1 MTGEDWK
8 FPISSDRLVAILKYR
23 GMDAEALIVAQQ
35 RNIRSFVEA
44 QESFAK
50 GIEQLVDAQSGMLR
64 GSVDRVSEV
73 LPELAKQRSLQDMAE
88 VQLDYQRKAA
98 EAALTNLQQMTQMIW
113 RQQRSAFE
121 LMNQTLMDSLQNL
134 VKRTNGVAGPGSGN
148 GHDKGE

>member
-73 LPELAKQRSLQDMAE
+73 LPELAKQRSLQDM
-88 VQLDYQRKAA
+88 LPDGF
-98 EAALTNLQQMTQMIW
+98 
-113 RQQRSAFE
+113 RSDAFE
-121 LMNQTLMDSLQNL
+121 LTLLGQC
-134 VKRTNGVAGPGSGN
+134 AACAAGSGMVDARA
-148 GHDKGE
+148 GARRVESRD

>member
-44 QESFAK
+44 QESFTK
-50 GIEQLVDAQSGMLR
+50 GIEQLVDAQTGMLR

-73 LPELAKQRSLQDMAE
+73 LPELAKQRSLQGLAE
-88 VQLDYQRKAA
+88 AQLDYQRKAA

-113 RQQRSAFE
+113 QQQRSAFE

-134 VKRTNGVAGPGSGN
+134 VKRANGSGN
-148 GHDKGE
+148 GHDTDK